1 MLIFGTTR
9 ESAAAAAIF
18 LFPFSSRALIC
29 VFHPRFARR
38 PVSKTNERGIYHISN
53 RDFVLIHIVSY
64 GGARVGS
71 NYWPIHLSHQRPTH
85 VLSRRALS
93 RSLT

>member
-9 ESAAAAAIF
+9 ESAAAAIF
-18 LFPFSSRALIC
+18 HSPFSSRAVIC

-53 RDFVLIHIVSY
+53 RDFVLIHIVS
-64 GGARVGS
+64 
-71 NYWPIHLSHQRPTH
+71 W
-85 VLSRRALS
+85 RRASGL
-93 RSLT
+93 